1 MRKSIIYTA
10 AIVLALSIVGCGNKE
25 GAAKEQ
31 TKQETVKGEKKEA
44 KKEAAKKETKKKET
58 VKKKSSSK
66 KGFLKPTATG
76 LPYEMLVVMDDDQWE
91 RPLGR
96 AVFNVLDTDVP
107 GLPQSERSF
116 RITRVNPEGMS
127 SNMFRIM
134 RNIIKVDIQKIYTQ
148 PKLKFARDVY
158 SQPQMVMTLQA
169 PDEASLAQY
178 VEENAQSI
186 IDFFT
191 RAEMNR
197 EIANLREEHNPDVS
211 RLAKEILGVDVW
223 VPWEVNKYK
232 KGKDFLWA
240 STNSEKKDMNIVVY
254 SYPYTDAK
262 TFTLDYFL
270 NKRDS
275 VMKVNIPGG
284 PEGSYMTTQHDYVY
298 VKDATVHGK
307 YAQVARGLWRVQ
319 GDRMGGPFVSHSRVD
334 EVNGRVVVVEAF
346 IYAPESLKRDLMR
359 RMEAA
364 LYTLQLPQQQP
375 VEELSYSLDEIVI
388 EPEIKI

>member
-240 STNSEKKDMNIVVY
+240 STYSEKKDMNIVVY

-284 PEGSYMTTQHDYVY
+284 PEGSYMTTQRDYVY

-307 YAQVARGLWRVQ
+307 YAQVARGLWHVK

>member
-1 MRKSIIYTA
+1 MRKLIIYTT

-25 GAAKEQ
+25 GAATEQ
-31 TKQETVKGEKKEA
+31 TKQENVKNEGKQKEAKKKEA
-44 KKEAAKKETKKKET
+44 KKKET
-58 VKKKSSSK
+58 VAKKSLSK
-66 KGFLKPTATG
+66 KNLMLPNASG
-76 LPYEMLVVMDDDQWE
+76 LPYEMLVVMDDEQWE

-116 RITRVNPEGMS
+116 RITRVAPSGMS

-134 RNIIKVDIQKIYTQ
+134 RNIIKVDIQNIYTQ

-158 SQPQMVMTLQA
+158 AYPQMVMTLQA

-178 VEENAQSI
+178 VEDNAQSI

-197 EIANLREEHNPDVS
+197 EISNLREEHNLDVS

-240 STNSEKKDMNIVVY
+240 STNSEKKDMNIVLY
-254 SYPYTDAK
+254 SYPYTDAN

-334 EVNGRVVVVEAF
+334 EVNGRVIVAEIF
-346 IYAPESLKRDLMR
+346 IYAPESLKRDLVR

-364 LYTLQLPQQQP
+364 LYTVQLPQQQS
-375 VEELSYSLDEIVI
+375 VAELAYSLDEIVI
-388 EPEIKI
+388 EPEIK

>member
-1 MRKSIIYTA
+1 MTTCLVAILTIACSSKDSKECQDEDKKNKSTQVY
-10 AIVLALSIVGCGNKE
+10 
-25 GAAKEQ
+25 
-31 TKQETVKGEKKEA
+31 KKA
-44 KKEAAKKETKKKET
+44 SKKKT
-58 VKKKSSSK
+58 PKKKTLLMPNAS
-66 KGFLKPTATG
+66 G
-76 LPYEMLVVMDDDQWE
+76 LPYEMLVVMDEEQWE

-116 RITRVNPEGMS
+116 RISRVDPSGFN

-134 RNIIKVDIQKIYTQ
+134 RNVIKVDIQNIYTQ
-148 PKLKFARDVY
+148 PKLKFARNVY
-158 SQPQMVMTLQA
+158 AYPQMVMTLQA

-191 RAEMNR
+191 KSEMNR
-197 EIANLREEHNPDVS
+197 EIENLREKHNPDVS
-211 RLAKEILGVDVW
+211 LMAKEIFGVDVW
-223 VPWEVNKYK
+223 VPWELNKFK
-232 KGKDFLWA
+232 KGKDFFWA
-240 STNSEKKDMNIVVY
+240 STNVGKKDMNIVLY
-254 SYPYTDAK
+254 SYPYTDK
-262 TFTLDYFL
+262 NTFTLEYFL

-275 VMKVNIPGG
+275 VMKANIPGG

-298 VKDATVHGK
+298 VQDATVHGK

-334 EVNGRVVVVEAF
+334 ELNGRIIVAEAF
-346 IYAPESLKRDLMR
+346 VYAPESLKRDLMR

-364 LYTLQLPQQQP
+364 LYTLQLP
-375 VEELSYSLDEIVI
+375 EEKEVNNLSYNLEEIVI
-388 EPEIKI
+388 QPQTK

>member
-1 MRKSIIYTA
+1 MRKLFFYTT
-10 AIVLALSIVGCGNKE
+10 AIVLALSIAGCGNKE
-25 GAAKEQ
+25 GAATEQ
-31 TKQETVKGEKKEA
+31 TKQENVKNEGKQKEAKKKEA
-44 KKEAAKKETKKKET
+44 KKKET
-58 VKKKSSSK
+58 VAKKSLSK
-66 KGFLKPTATG
+66 KSLMLPNASG
-76 LPYEMLVVMDDDQWE
+76 LPYEMLVVMDDEQWE

-116 RITRVNPEGMS
+116 RITRVAPSGMS

-134 RNIIKVDIQKIYTQ
+134 RNIIKVDIQNIYTQ

-158 SQPQMVMTLQA
+158 AYPQMVMTLQA

-178 VEENAQSI
+178 VEDNAQSI

-197 EIANLREEHNPDVS
+197 EISNLREEHNLDVS

-240 STNSEKKDMNIVVY
+240 STNSEKKDMNIVLY
-254 SYPYTDAK
+254 AYPYTDAN

-275 VMKVNIPGG
+275 VMKANIPGG

-334 EVNGRVVVVEAF
+334 EVNGRVIVAEIF
-346 IYAPESLKRDLMR
+346 IYAPESLKRDLVR

-364 LYTLQLPQQQP
+364 LYTVQLPQQQS
-375 VEELSYSLDEIVI
+375 VAELAYSLDEIVI
-388 EPEIKI
+388 EPEIK

>member
-1 MRKSIIYTA
+1 MRKLFFYTT
-10 AIVLALSIVGCGNKE
+10 AIVLALSIAGCGNKE
-25 GAAKEQ
+25 GAVTEQ
-31 TKQETVKGEKKEA
+31 TKQENVKNESKQKEA
-44 KKEAAKKETKKKET
+44 KKNEAKKKET
-58 VKKKSSSK
+58 VAKKSPSK
-66 KGFLKPTATG
+66 KSLMLPNASG
-76 LPYEMLVVMDDDQWE
+76 LPYEMLVVMDDEQWE

-116 RITRVNPEGMS
+116 RITRVAPSGMS

-134 RNIIKVDIQKIYTQ
+134 RNIIKVDIQNIYTQ

-158 SQPQMVMTLQA
+158 AYPQMVMTLQA

-178 VEENAQSI
+178 VEDNAQSI

-197 EIANLREEHNPDVS
+197 EISNLREEHNLDVS

-240 STNSEKKDMNIVVY
+240 STNSEKKDMNIVLY
-254 SYPYTDAK
+254 SYPYTDAN

-275 VMKVNIPGG
+275 VMKANIPGG

-334 EVNGRVVVVEAF
+334 EVNGRVIVAEIF
-346 IYAPESLKRDLMR
+346 IYAPESLKRDLVR

-364 LYTLQLPQQQP
+364 LYTVQLPQQQS
-375 VEELSYSLDEIVI
+375 VAELAYSLDEIVI
-388 EPEIKI
+388 EPEIK

>member
-1 MRKSIIYTA
+1 MKRYSTYMAAFVMALCII
-10 AIVLALSIVGCGNKE
+10 SCGN
-25 GAAKEQ
+25 GNNHAANP
-31 TKQETVKGEKKEA
+31 EK
-44 KKEAAKKETKKKET
+44 TTQKET
-58 VKKKSSSK
+58 VKKEQPKKTAKKSK
-66 KGFLKPTATG
+66 KGFMMPNASG
-76 LPYEMLVVMDDDQWE
+76 LPYEMLVVMDDAQWE

-116 RITRVNPEGMS
+116 RITRVDPSGMS

-134 RNIIKVDIQKIYTQ
+134 RNIIKVDIQNIYTQ
-148 PKLKFARDVY
+148 PKFKFARNVY
-158 SQPQMVMTLQA
+158 SYPQMMMTLQA
-169 PDEASLAQY
+169 PDEASLAKF

-197 EIANLREEHNPDVS
+197 EISNLREKHNPNVS
-211 RLAKEILGVDVW
+211 QLAQELLGVDIW
-223 VPWEVNKYK
+223 VPWEIDNFK

-240 STNSEKKDMNIVVY
+240 STNTGKEDMSIVLY
-254 SYPYTDAK
+254 SYPYTDK
-262 TFTLDYFL
+262 NTFTLEYFL

-275 VMKVNIPGG
+275 VMKANIPGG
-284 PEGSYMTTQHDYVY
+284 PEGSYMTTNHDFVD

-307 YAQVARGLWRVQ
+307 YAQVARGLWYVQ

-334 EVNGRVVVVEAF
+334 EANGRVIVAEAF
-346 IYAPESLKRDLMR
+346 VYAPEALKRDLMR

-364 LYTLQLPQQQP
+364 LYTLQLPQQDK
-375 VEELSYSLDEIVI
+375 VENISYSLEEIVI
-388 EPEIKI
+388 EPEI

>member
-1 MRKSIIYTA
+1 MKKYFAYMTTCLVAILTIACSNKDCKESQDEDKKNKSTQVY
-10 AIVLALSIVGCGNKE
+10 
-25 GAAKEQ
+25 
-31 TKQETVKGEKKEA
+31 KKA
-44 KKEAAKKETKKKET
+44 SKKKT
-58 VKKKSSSK
+58 PKKKTLLMPNAS
-66 KGFLKPTATG
+66 G
-76 LPYEMLVVMDDDQWE
+76 LPYEMLVVMDEEQWE

-116 RITRVNPEGMS
+116 RISRVDPSGFN

-134 RNIIKVDIQKIYTQ
+134 RNVIKVDIQNIYTQ
-148 PKLKFARDVY
+148 PKLKFARNVY
-158 SQPQMVMTLQA
+158 AYPQMVMTLQA

-191 RAEMNR
+191 KSEMNR
-197 EIANLREEHNPDVS
+197 EIENLREKHNPDVS
-211 RLAKEILGVDVW
+211 LMAKEIFGVDVW
-223 VPWEVNKYK
+223 VPWELNKFK
-232 KGKDFLWA
+232 KGKDFFWA
-240 STNSEKKDMNIVVY
+240 STNVGKKDMNIVLY
-254 SYPYTDAK
+254 AYPYTDK
-262 TFTLDYFL
+262 NTFTLEYFL

-275 VMKVNIPGG
+275 VMKANIPGG

-298 VKDATVHGK
+298 VQDATVHGK

-334 EVNGRVVVVEAF
+334 ELNGRIIVAEAF
-346 IYAPESLKRDLMR
+346 VYAPESLKRDLMR

-364 LYTLQLPQQQP
+364 LYTLQLP
-375 VEELSYSLDEIVI
+375 EEKEVNNLSYNLEEIVI
-388 EPEIKI
+388 QPQTK